1 MDIFLS
7 YSWSCSDLASKLEG
21 IINAEPAFHVLRDIH
36 AVEPAD
42 NLRRFMDSIRE
53 SFCAVVIINE
63 QYLKSE
69 NCAYEL
75 TSLYKERDFSTR
87 VIPLVVQGT
96 HIFSKQSRCEALS
109 FWETRSAT
117 DLTFEL
123 VELQRALET
132 IADLNCI
139 TYDQK
144 EDPYLSRCGPLLM
157 KALIQRIFQKELR
170 LSAAA
175 YRQVPLHQD
184 QLLCIDFGT
193 SYTLASVM
201 GTDGNIYMVPDGRG
215 EFSSPSVIELHRDGR
230 YAVGNAVSTRMVNP
244 NTYVVRDLK
253 RAILKTGEI
262 TCGPHRFS
270 TALLTAM
277 FLHSMKRNA
286 EDFLGTSF
294 TTVLLSIPVDFHQRE
309 ITLLETAAETA
320 GLYVRR
326 IMQESSCASLL
337 ITSHA
342 ADHGYRY
349 FLNIDFGGGTLDI
362 SIVDFED
369 GVCEILFSIGD
380 RTLGSIDYDQTVCRY
395 VIDQIQENYGRF
407 PIYPDAPLYTSIL
420 ARSEQVKI
428 ELGTHES
435 ALFSLEVPK
444 PSGDIAHYTLEITRQ
459 TYNQITSALTDRLTA
474 VLTKAKLL
482 WEEWRE
488 KWGEQGTHLP
498 IYLTGQGSKLF
509 SVRQLIQKLFPGEEL
524 IDQYQEGAV
533 CQGLARQSGI
543 LSGNVKELLL
553 LDVFHHNI
561 DVLCD
566 HYDEEKDIIYIGKQ
580 NNVFHRLINSLDD
593 WHESHNTTIPL
604 RQTFEISFTEAAQKR
619 GCEILIFDFDPT
631 EKSRTL
637 RVPLPVSPCEIIED
651 PMLLVLSI
659 GTGEELSVI
668 ISTLAREKEVWN
680 RVLEENKKMREG

>member
-1 MDIFLS
+1 MMDIFLS

-42 NLRRFMDSIRE
+42 DLRRFMDFIRE

-87 VIPLVVQGT
+87 VIPLVVRGT

-109 FWETRSAT
+109 FWEARSAT

-144 EDPYLSRCGPLLM
+144 EDPYLSRCGSLLM

-170 LSAAA
+170 PSAAA

-184 QLLCIDFGT
+184 HLLCIDFGT

-253 RAILKTGEI
+253 RTILKTGEI

-320 GLYVRR
+320 GLHVRR
-326 IMQESSCASLL
+326 IMQESSSASLL

-342 ADHGYRY
+342 ADHGYHY
-349 FLNIDFGGGTLDI
+349 FLNIDLGGGTLDI
-362 SIVDFED
+362 SAADFED

-380 RTLGSIDYDQTVCRY
+380 HAFGSIDYDQAVCRY
-395 VIDQIQENYGRF
+395 VIDQIQENYGLS
-407 PIYPDAPLYTSIL
+407 PIYPDTPLYTSIL
-420 ARSEQVKI
+420 TRSEQIKI

-444 PSGDIAHYTLEITRQ
+444 PSGDIALYTLEITRQ
-459 TYNQITSALTDRLTA
+459 TYDRITSALTDRLTA
-474 VLTKAKLL
+474 VLTQAKVFL
-482 WEEWRE
+482 E
-488 KWGEQGTHLP
+488 KHVVQGVHVP

-509 SVRQLIQKLFPGEEL
+509 SVRRLIQKLFPGEDL

-543 LSGNVKELLL
+543 LSGIIKELLL
-553 LDVFHHNI
+553 LDVFHHCL

-566 HYDEEKDIIYIGKQ
+566 HYDEEKDIIYIGEQ
-580 NNVFHRLINSLDD
+580 NNVFHRLINYQEG
-593 WHESHNTTIPL
+593 WHASRTIMLPS
-604 RQTFEISFTEAAQKR
+604 RWTFEISFTEAAQKR

-651 PMLLVLSI
+651 HMLLVLSI
-659 GTGEELSVI
+659 GTGEELSAMLSVF
-668 ISTLAREKEVWN
+668 AREEQRFRK
-680 RVLEENKKMREG
+680 NKKREKAERT

>member
-1 MDIFLS
+1 MIMDIFLS
-7 YSWSCSDLASKLEG
+7 YSWSCSDLASKIEE
-21 IINAEPAFHVLRDIH
+21 IINAEPAFHVLRDVH

-42 NLRRFMDSIRE
+42 DLRRFMDSIRE
-53 SFCAVVIINE
+53 SFCAVVVINE

-87 VIPLVVQGT
+87 VIPLVVRGT

-109 FWETRSAT
+109 FWEVRSAS

-157 KALIQRIFQKELR
+157 KALIQRVFQKELR
-170 LSAAA
+170 PPAAVC
-175 YRQVPLHQD
+175 RQVPLHQD
-184 QLLCIDFGT
+184 RLLCIDFGT
-193 SYTLASVM
+193 SYTLASVI
-201 GTDGNIYMVPDGRG
+201 GTEGNIYMVPDGRG
-215 EFSSPSVIELHRDGR
+215 DFSSPSVIELHGDGR

-244 NTYVVRDLK
+244 NTYVVRNLK
-253 RAILKTGEI
+253 RTILKTGEI
-262 TCGPHRFS
+262 ACGPHHFS

-277 FLHSMKRNA
+277 ILHSMKRNA
-286 EDFLGTSF
+286 EDFFGVSF

-320 GLYVRR
+320 GLYVKR
-326 IMQESSCASLL
+326 IMQESSSASLL
-337 ITSHA
+337 IASHA
-342 ADHGYRY
+342 ADHGYCY
-349 FLNIDFGGGTLDI
+349 FLNIDLGGGTLDI
-362 SIVDFED
+362 SAADFED

-380 RTLGSIDYDQTVCRY
+380 HAFGSIDYDQAVCKY
-395 VIDQIQENYGRF
+395 VTDQIQENYGLS
-407 PIYPDAPLYTSIL
+407 PIYPDTPLYTNIL
-420 ARSEQVKI
+420 ARSEQIKI

-444 PSGDIAHYTLEITRQ
+444 SSGDIAIYTLEITRQ
-459 TYNQITSALTDRLTA
+459 TYDRITSTLTNRLMA
-474 VLTKAKLL
+474 VLTQAKVFL
-482 WEEWRE
+482 EERL
-488 KWGEQGTHLP
+488 EQGAHVP

-509 SVRQLIQKLFPGEEL
+509 SIRRLIQKLFPGEEL

-533 CQGLARQSGI
+533 CQGLARESGI
-543 LSGNVKELLL
+543 LSGSIKELLL
-553 LDVFHHNI
+553 LDVFHHCI

-566 HYDEEKDIIYIGKQ
+566 HYDEEKDIIYIGEQ
-580 NNVFHRLINSLDD
+580 NNVFHRLINHQED
-593 WHESHNTTIPL
+593 WNGSRNITLPS
-604 RQTFEISFTEAAQKR
+604 RWTFEISFTEAAQKR
-619 GCEILIFDFDPT
+619 GCEILIFDFAPT

-637 RVPLPVSPCEIIED
+637 RVPLPVSSCEIIEN
-651 PMLLVLSI
+651 PMLLVLST
-659 GTGEELSVI
+659 GVGEELSAM
-668 ISTLAREKEVWN
+668 ISTFAQEKEALN
-680 RVLEENKKMREG
+680 RIVKGGK

>member
-7 YSWSCSDLASKLEG
+7 YSWSCSDLASKIEKT
-21 IINAEPAFHVLRDIH
+21 INAEPAFHVLRDVH

-69 NCAYEL
+69 NCVYEL
-75 TSLYKERDFSTR
+75 TSLYKERDFIAR

-96 HIFSKQSRCEALS
+96 HIFSKSDRCEALL
-109 FWETRSAT
+109 FWKERDTE
-117 DLTFEL
+117 DLTFEPA
-123 VELQRALET
+123 ELQRALET

-139 TYDQK
+139 TYNQE
-144 EDPYLSRCGPLLM
+144 EDPYLSRCGPLLI
-157 KALIQRIFQKELR
+157 KALTQRVFQKELR
-170 LSAAA
+170 PPAAVC
-175 YRQVPLHQD
+175 RQIPLHQD

-193 SYTLASVM
+193 SYTLASVI
-201 GTDGNIYMVPDGRG
+201 GTDGETYMIPDGRG
-215 EFSSPSVIELHRDGR
+215 EFSCPSIIELHKDGR

-244 NTYVVRDLK
+244 NTYVIRNLK
-253 RAILKTGEI
+253 RAILKTDEI
-262 TCGPHRFS
+262 TCGPCHFS

-277 FLHSMKRNA
+277 FLHSVKRNA
-286 EDFLGTSF
+286 EDFLGVSF
-294 TTVLLSIPVDFHQRE
+294 TTVLLSTPVDFHQRE

-320 GLYVRR
+320 GLHVRR

-337 ITSHA
+337 ITSHTIG
-342 ADHGYRY
+342 HGHLY
-349 FLNIDFGGGTLDI
+349 FLNIDLGGGTLDI
-362 SIVDFED
+362 SAVNFED

-380 RTLGSIDYDQTVCRY
+380 HAFGSIDYDQAVCRY
-395 VIDQIQENYGRF
+395 VIDQMQKDYGLS
-407 PIYPDAPLYTSIL
+407 PIYPDTPLYTSIL
-420 ARSEQVKI
+420 AHSEQVKI

-444 PSGDIAHYTLEITRQ
+444 PNGDIALYTLEITRQ
-459 TYNQITSALTDRLTA
+459 IYDQISSTLTDRLTV
-474 VLTKAKLL
+474 VLTQAKMLL
-482 WEEWRE
+482 EECV
-488 KWGEQGTHLP
+488 EQGTHVP

-509 SVRQLIQKLFPGEEL
+509 SVRRLIQKLFPGEEL

-543 LSGNVKELLL
+543 LSGSIKKLLL
-553 LDVFHHNI
+553 LDVFHHCV

-566 HYDEEKDIIYIGKQ
+566 HYDEEKNIIYIGEQ
-580 NNVFHRLINSLDD
+580 NNVFHRLINHQESLLG
-593 WHESHNTTIPL
+593 SYPITIPK
-604 RQTFEISFTEAAQKR
+604 RWTFEISFTEAAQKR

-637 RVPLPVSPCEIIED
+637 RVPLPVSPYEIIEE
-651 PMLLVLSI
+651 PMLLVLST
-659 GTGEELSVI
+659 GVGEELSAMI
-668 ISTLAREKEVWN
+668 CTFAQEKEALN
-680 RVLEENKKMREG
+680 RVKTKA

>member
-7 YSWSCSDLASKLEG
+7 YSWSCSDIASKLEE
-21 IINAEPAFHVLRDIH
+21 IINTEPAFHVLRDIH

-42 NLRRFMDSIRE
+42 DLRQFMDSIRE
-53 SFCAVVIINE
+53 SFCAVVVINE

-75 TSLYKERDFSTR
+75 TSLYKEHDFSTR
-87 VIPLVVQGT
+87 VIPFVVQGT

-109 FWETRSAT
+109 SWETRNAT

-139 TYDQK
+139 TYDQE
-144 EDPYLSRCGPLLM
+144 EDPYFSRCGPLLM
-157 KALIQRIFQKELR
+157 KALIQRVFQKELR
-170 LSAAA
+170 PPAAA
-175 YRQVPLHQD
+175 CRQVPLHPD

-193 SYTLASVM
+193 SYTLASVID
-201 GTDGNIYMVPDGRG
+201 TDGDIYMVPDGRG

-244 NTYVVRDLK
+244 NTYVVRNLK
-253 RAILKTGEI
+253 RTILKTGEI
-262 TCGPHRFS
+262 ACGPHRFS
-270 TALLTAM
+270 TTLLIAM

-286 EDFLGTSF
+286 EDFFGVSF
-294 TTVLLSIPVDFHQRE
+294 TTVLLSTPVDFHRRE

-320 GLYVRR
+320 GLCVRR
-326 IMQESSCASLL
+326 IIQESSSASLL

-342 ADHGYRY
+342 EDHGYRY

-362 SIVDFED
+362 SAADFED
-369 GVCEILFSIGD
+369 GICEILFSIGD
-380 RTLGSIDYDQTVCRY
+380 HAFGSIDYDQAICRY
-395 VIDQIQENYGRF
+395 VIDQIQENYGLS

-420 ARSEQVKI
+420 ARSEQVKM

-444 PSGDIAHYTLEITRQ
+444 PSGDIALYTLEITRQ
-459 TYNQITSALTDRLTA
+459 TYDRITSALTARLAA
-474 VLTKAKLL
+474 VLTQAKVLL
-482 WEEWRE
+482 EECVT
-488 KWGEQGTHLP
+488 KGAHVP

-509 SVRQLIQKLFPGEEL
+509 SVRRLIQKLFPGEEL

-543 LSGNVKELLL
+543 LSGSIKELLL
-553 LDVFHHNI
+553 LDVFHHCV

-566 HYDEEKDIIYIGKQ
+566 HYDEEKDIIYIGEQ
-580 NNVFHRLINSLDD
+580 NNVFHRLINHQEG
-593 WHESHNTTIPL
+593 WHGSPTITIPA
-604 RQTFEISFTEAAQKR
+604 RWSFEISFTEAAQER

-637 RVPLPVSPCEIIED
+637 RVPLSVSSCEIIED
-651 PMLLVLSI
+651 PMLLVLST
-659 GTGEELSVI
+659 GVGEELSAM
-668 ISTLAREKEVWN
+668 ISTFTREKEAS
-680 RVLEENKKMREG
+680 RR